1 MLLEVPEFCLPKT
14 VWTLAYML
22 EGSSPRW
29 HGWRYWQCNEG
40 CTSLSAGSSCV
51 RSGRTSR
58 SASSRRRSPSPTAT
72 GTGRA
77 IGARSSW
84 RRATPSN
91 SSCTGR
97 WTRCARSS
105 TTSSL
110 SAWTSWC
117 TSRRTSSF
125 PTTTPSMTSSS
136 PRPGASPGPS
146 SCLTCTTT
154 SDWPMTLK
162 WRRTSLMRARCVCAA
177 GTSVTSTFSPPA
189 DGNLM
194 IRRRSGTTTPSP
206 TRTLPSSLSSE
217 TSGGPRSPQFC
228 GTKRRIN
235 ASSAYSLSRCICMK
249 GFGR

>member
-1 MLLEVPEFCLPKT
+1 MLLEVPEVCLPKPD
-14 VWTLAYML
+14 WTLAYML
-22 EGSSPRW
+22 EGSSPCW
-29 HGWRYWQCNEG
+29 HGWRYWQCSEG
-40 CTSLSAGSSCV
+40 GVSLSAGSSCV

-58 SASSRRRSPSPTAT
+58 SASSQRRSPSPTAT

-84 RRATPSN
+84 RRATPSS
-91 SSCTGR
+91 SSCTGH

-125 PTTTPSMTSSS
+125 PTTTLSMTSSS
-136 PRPGASPGPS
+136 PRPGESLGPS
-146 SCLTCTTT
+146 SCLTCTMT
-154 SDWPMTLK
+154 SDWPMMLK

-177 GTSVTSTFSPPA
+177 GTNVTSTSSRPA
-189 DGNLM
+189 DGSPT

-206 TRTLPSSLSSE
+206 TRTLPSSPSSE
-217 TSGGPRSPQFC
+217 TSGGPGALQFC
-228 GTKRRIN
+228 GTKRRISAN
-235 ASSAYSLSRCICMK
+235 SAYSPSRCFCMK
-249 GFGR
+249 GFGW